1 MNPSRRS
8 FIQKLGAASLAVA
21 AGRAGAQQSTRK
33 LRKGYMMGTFPDKKL
48 PLLERFRMLKET
60 GFDGVEP
67 AISEDPEEVL
77 RARDA
82 TGLQIASMSCGGAS
96 RMFAS
101 ALPPARAKAVDELKA
116 GLRNAKR
123 YGIRSILVVP
133 GVVDEKTTYRQ
144 NWDRC
149 TECIKACVPVAE
161 EAGVKMAVENVWNN
175 FLQSPME
182 CVQFIDQFGTDKVA
196 MHFDIGNM
204 MSLGWPEQ
212 WIEIIGRR
220 IACIHIKEFSRTKMM
235 EEGKR
240 KGFEV
245 EYLEG
250 DNDWPAI
257 MQALRGID
265 YDGWAI
271 VEPAFRPK
279 DIEIRARLGEISKRL
294 DKILAS

>member
-1 MNPSRRS
+1 MKSRRE
-8 FIQKLGAASLAVA
+8 FLITIAAASASTFA
-21 AGRAGAQQSTRK
+21 KAQAPASSPR
-33 LRKGYMMGTFPDKKL
+33 LRKGYMMATFPDRKL
-48 PLLERFRMLKET
+48 PLVEQFRLLKET

-67 AISEDPEEVL
+67 AIATDADEIL
-77 RARDA
+77 KARDA

-96 RMFAS
+96 RLFAS
-101 ALPPARAKAVDELKA
+101 ALAPARTKAIEELKQ

-123 YGIRSILVVP
+123 YGVRSILVVP
-133 GVVDEKTTYRQ
+133 GGVDEKTTYRQ

-161 EAGVKMAVENVWNN
+161 EVGVKMAIENVWNN

-182 CVQFIDQFGTDKVA
+182 CVQFIDQFGSDKVA

-212 WIEIIGRR
+212 WIEIIGKR
-220 IACIHIKEFSRTKMM
+220 IACIHIKEFSRSKMM

-240 KGFEV
+240 KGFDV
-245 EYLEG
+245 DYLEG

-257 MQALRGID
+257 MNALRGIS

-271 VEPAFRPK
+271 VEPAYRPK
-279 DIEIRARLGEISKRL
+279 GIDTRVRLTEISKRL
-294 DKILAS
+294 DKILAM

>member
-1 MNPSRRS
+1 MKSRRE
-8 FIQKLGAASLAVA
+8 FLATFAAASTGMLAT
-21 AGRAGAQQSTRK
+21 AQTGNSSPK
-33 LRKGYMMGTFPDKKL
+33 LRKGYMMATFPDRKL
-48 PLLERFRMLKET
+48 PLVEQFRLLKEA
-60 GFDGVEP
+60 GFDGAEP
-67 AISEDPEEVL
+67 AIAADADEVL
-77 RARDA
+77 KARDA

-101 ALPPARAKAVDELKA
+101 ALAPARAKAVDELKQ

-123 YGIRSILVVP
+123 YGVSSVLVVP
-133 GVVDEKTTYRQ
+133 GGVDEKTTYRQ

-149 TECIKACVPVAE
+149 TECITACLPVAE
-161 EAGVKMAVENVWNN
+161 ETGVKMAIENVWNN

-182 CVQFIDQFGTDKVA
+182 CVQFIDQFGSGKVA

-204 MSLGWPEQ
+204 MCLGWPEQ

-220 IACIHIKEFSRTKMM
+220 IACIHIKEFSRKKMM

-240 KGFEV
+240 SGFDV

-257 MQALRGID
+257 MSALRAVG
-265 YDGWAI
+265 YGGWAI
-271 VEPAFRPK
+271 VEPAYRPK
-279 DIEIRARLGEISKRL
+279 GIDTRVRLAEISRRL
-294 DKILAS
+294 DKILAM